1 MRILRMPRRR
11 ATLPAVAA
19 LTISVAL
26 TGCSSGPDEDLVP
39 VSPFETAAMPVDTAP
54 TAVPGQHL
62 AMGQI
67 VALPQ
72 LDPTSTPD
80 DIIETTVVGV
90 AQGDVAFW
98 ETFDNA
104 SEFAGETPYF
114 AVIQY
119 RWVTG
124 DVSAYTT
131 PLLRPVL
138 EDGTEGGIIQKEVL
152 GALVSNT
159 ACPFDV
165 GRFDLEDDRGPEEYI
180 ACAVL
185 GTHRDEPGGA
195 ELAQS
200 QPPRDVRA
208 RPSRESVLHVA
219 RGVGRHAGR
228 VVLPDHRLDEKSE
241 TTQMPRQCQLAGHRF
256 CVGCAQISS
265 RAGSSTA
272 GWLPG
277 HLPR

>member
-39 VSPFETAAMPVDTAP
+39 VSPFETVAMPVDTAP

-180 ACAVL
+180 ACVLYSAPTGTNLVGLNWRNLSPLAMSEPDPAVNPFY
-185 GTHRDEPGGA
+185 TSPVVW
-195 ELAQS
+195 
-200 QPPRDVRA
+200 DVT
-208 RPSRESVLHVA
+208 PV
-219 RGVGRHAGR
+219 
-228 VVLPDHRLDEKSE
+228 
-241 TTQMPRQCQLAGHRF
+241 TW
-256 CVGCAQISS
+256 SS
-265 RAGSSTA
+265 
-272 GWLPG
+272 PIID
-277 HLPR
+277 